1 MIRRPPRSTRTDTL
15 FPYTTLFRSG
25 RADAADERRIRD
37 CLAMDAPPSIV
48 TPPLPPFELI
58 LWAADALP
66 AGPTKAQLLYMATW
80 KSVPDRPVAGASD
93 AIRKLRALL
102 PRLDG
107 DTRWASS
114 AGLETKHGSD

>member
-1 MIRRPPRSTRTDTL
+1 MRISDWSSDVCSSDLLKP
-15 FPYTTLFRSG
+15 G

-37 CLAMDAPPSIV
+37 CFAMDAPPSIV

-93 AIRKLRALL
+93 AIDRKST
-102 PRLDG
+102 RLN
-107 DTRWASS
+107 SS
-114 AGLETKHGSD
+114 H

>member
-1 MIRRPPRSTRTDTL
+1 
-15 FPYTTLFRSG
+15 
-25 RADAADERRIRD
+25 
-37 CLAMDAPPSIV
+37 MDAPPSIV

-102 PRLDG
+102 PRL
-107 DTRWASS
+107 
-114 AGLETKHGSD
+114 AGRSEEHPSELQSLVRISYAVFCLKNIINEYLTTSTNRTWKRL

>member
-1 MIRRPPRSTRTDTL
+1 
-15 FPYTTLFRSG
+15 
-25 RADAADERRIRD
+25 
-37 CLAMDAPPSIV
+37 MDAPPSIV
-48 TPPLPPFELI
+48 TPPLPPFEQI

-107 DTRWASS
+107 DTRREAS
-114 AGLETKHGSD
+114 AWLETTSVDLIEGRPAVAIARFRPTFHQIRSSKR